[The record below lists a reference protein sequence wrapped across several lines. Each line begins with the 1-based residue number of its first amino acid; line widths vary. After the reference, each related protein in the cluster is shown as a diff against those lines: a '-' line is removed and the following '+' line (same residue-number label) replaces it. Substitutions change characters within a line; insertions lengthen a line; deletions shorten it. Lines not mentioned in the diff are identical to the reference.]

1 MDAEVAREIEHLLGE
16 CERERRHR
24 WSLLFHRV
32 KGLITASMAR
42 SLRAGIPGPRPFARA
57 PSLHPLRERVGLAG
71 GHAGGL
77 RHLAQRGAR
86 PVRDD
91 VGDLRSVFTAVA
103 FVDMLDDLFAALVFD
118 FEIDVLRAV
127 TLG

>member
-32 KGLITASMAR
+32 KGLIAR
-42 SLRAGIPGPRPFARA
+42 

-71 GHAGGL
+71 RHAGGL

-91 VGDLRSVFTAVA
+91 VGDLRGVFTAVA

-118 FEIDVLRAV
+118 VEIDVRRTV